1 MTRGRLFFP
10 RRLDKGFVSG
20 MTAELECGTWLVG
33 GGGGVGC
40 GCCCAVVLPCCCWSA
55 CILCRATSG
64 STYQRLRSY
73 FWIIRSRVR
82 CSSLESGSMG
92 QRESYR
98 PSHTYLQYS
107 FPLFFICSIS
117 SGVNVVM
124 VMDFTRCG
132 GFKPR
137 RIPLHDVQTN
147 DPTVMF
153 IYVGPR

>member
-10 RRLDKGFVSG
+10 SRLDSGLVSG
-20 MTAELECGTWLVG
+20 MTAELECGTWLVCCCG
-33 GGGGVGC
+33 GGAGC
-40 GCCCAVVLPCCCWSA
+40 GCCADALPCCCWSA
-55 CILCRATSG
+55 CILCRAISG

-73 FWIIRSRVR
+73 FSIIRSRVR
-82 CSSLESGSMG
+82 CSSLESGSIG
-92 QRESYR
+92 QRESYK

-117 SGVNVVM
+117 SGVKVVM

-147 DPTVMF
+147 DPIVMF
-153 IYVGPR
+153 I